1 MPQIIEIP
9 DIGQVEFPDG
19 MSDADIALA
28 IQNNISPPKPLTPL
42 GMGAARQQAELEA
55 AANDPSMAGSFLRGA
70 RENLGA
76 GVGGALAGA
85 ASGAATGAGLGA
97 MGLNPITVG
106 IGTIGG
112 SIIGGI
118 GGAFG
123 GQKIQEVIDP
133 ITEERQ
139 AAIARDMEVNPISS
153 FSGQIAP
160 ALITGKFSPGN
171 IRTALTPL
179 GRASNAVERAAIINS
194 RINVGS
200 EVGIGGALDVGQAL
214 ASGQPMDARQI
225 ALNAAAGAFFSDP
238 NRLGRALGQ
247 GAMIPSPIEAAAPP
261 VQAAAPIPLRGPLT
275 PIAPTTPPVATG
287 RTRLAGDMA
296 ARFGIDPMALRPSGA
311 GATVTPNDVRAAA
324 ANLPAITSDSGGTID
339 ITPARKPDPT
349 ITDLID
355 SNIEWEGQ
363 AGRLVD
369 DEGRPAMLRPDGALV
384 ELPFNYATD
393 RSLADLGVQPTFDRQ
408 QDRATATRFFGE
420 TENES
425 LQSVFSVIDNN
436 TDDLLDIAELGVSLK
451 KQKGKKSIPV
461 HDTPEFAPQLRSITD
476 EKILVAEDQIKQA
489 IDRAQNNPSLSDET
503 RTAVINKLSGDLENI
518 SAITAARDA
527 GKYQR
532 LPLPVSS
539 PEVPSQRASLAAS
552 DAIAN
557 ARAASRIL
565 SNEPILPAE
574 ASAAPVSRKLTL
586 GPEET
591 GIAPVALENAITPL
605 TREPDVPNPQRPAAV
620 ETPEAPQVPMRS
632 VPVGETAPTVPEPDG
647 GIPKAPEA
655 PEAKAEDAVGRDA
668 TKPEQMT
675 AAERKSNPTAPD
687 TANHGVY
694 KTKNEADERLASMF
708 ENISSNPSMR
718 KIIDP
723 LGISPSDVYRV
734 AKTPQGKWGIAKT
747 HQHEIGFGVVNRKP
761 VSVEAVDT
769 YGIKLPDGYVKQGD
783 LYVHQPST
791 ESITLDAEAPA
802 PAPRQLSATTRAK
815 RLAVEI
821 KDIGNQIMAQR
832 QKITDLKKNSAS
844 KQTITKAEKQL
855 AKLQDTQS
863 QKKQERADVKFE
875 MPPVYKELS
884 KGASKIRSAV
894 WDNIENF
901 PGLNSIGNDRIK
913 SPPPLLALILGK
925 QRKKITLSSKEI
937 NFLAE
942 NKKGGEYDGFIKI
955 SDIDAM
961 PGTPE
966 GREAA
971 KDILRS
977 IYAKHDD
984 YSASGPDTISPDKD
998 AGTLWSELRSEIED
1012 IAQGKSRAYEDEYDA
1027 YMAKLEAE
1035 AIAKEEALAK
1045 ESAPNRPV
1053 SQMDIRNQ
1061 DSRQLF
1067 DDDGGF
1073 ALASENTQ
1081 DGAEIVAERNAKE
1094 EAAKAQDK
1102 AQGKLFEE
1110 TSDPEAYDFDPMDND
1125 PFSKT
1130 DAPARTADTVG
1141 VEKAADDF
1149 FGGKRPENVKV
1160 VNEPKANWEARIKG
1174 NTIELNA
1181 AKVGPE
1187 GVRSALHE
1195 EVGHAAFR
1203 DEKERAV
1210 FQRLY
1215 DSLDENTRTKINDT
1229 VDKLY
1234 SDASPSLKAEEK
1246 LVKALRSILDRTPE
1260 GRTFWQK
1267 LVQIARRTYKSLTGQ
1282 AAKDPEMIAAS
1293 LLRRGMN
1300 AVKKGSAGEGIFSD
1314 DVRYMIQK
1322 TSEAPDQNKLDS
1334 MKSGLP
1340 KYTAKTRISPY
1351 QKTIEIFNADGD
1363 LVGIA
1368 YMSYGQPKNNKS
1380 VLNVDNT
1387 EVFDGYRKQGY
1398 GEALY
1403 REIAKFAQE
1412 KEIDI
1417 ISSSSISDDAQRVR
1431 EKLFSTTYKDA
1442 GEGVAGESS
1451 IDPDIRYSNV
1461 GNTTPADAYR
1471 KALDTAKQ
1479 EVADRADYKA
1489 QAKNVKAEIAKLP
1502 KAEQKP
1508 ATIRMYAELDEAR
1521 IIGKGKDRQFKVEMP
1536 KVAQEII
1543 ASGKTPNEQDI
1554 LNALV
1559 AKFPEQ
1565 KNYLKKNFERLVT
1578 DMLFAE
1584 EVAMAGENTPW
1595 GNYADSLKEHFT
1607 EISEGVKDGSTLR
1620 HIQRG
1625 LSLFRNTYFNG
1636 IGGKMQALADGK
1648 LTGKNSAAANKFF
1661 TDIIGVRASQDGVN
1675 FEGVDG
1681 MSERDVRQMTNE
1693 RIKFDTDLEAYFKK
1707 EGMGDAARAAWLE
1720 RVSDHVV
1727 NPSRDAELAQE
1738 PKLKEA
1744 VDYFIKRRRE
1754 RLTYLREAGVDVG
1767 DAGERSLSRS
1777 INTEK
1782 VLSNP
1787 KEFVEKAKRA
1797 YMRKWARDI
1806 SDLREQ
1812 QALKEAE
1819 GKNTASIKDKI
1830 RDLEKMDAQVAAEK
1844 YLYAITSDDTG
1855 ISSDGNDITAAE
1867 GGGQPSFLKKREFG
1881 PEADELLGKFYH
1893 RNIAAMDTA
1902 ETLATVRAATKAR
1915 VLADKSY
1922 GNKIDPVGKW
1932 KKLRAELEAEGNQD
1946 MIPIA
1951 AQLVKDYLNLNGSN
1965 NDTVRKLVG
1974 HLHTYTQLA
1983 YLSHATVAS
1992 LGEPAM
1998 IGARTG
2004 SIIDTG
2010 RAYAQ
2015 IAKGIVRALRKAGPD
2030 EIRILNREL
2039 GLVADSFDGLMSS
2052 QALGDSFGG
2061 RGKGGGLV
2069 TNFHR
2074 LTGLSGWTNLTFDAA
2089 TKIGKSF
2096 IASQVKLA
2104 KAGGSMSTLAKRE
2117 LNELGMSTK
2126 DIDVVNDF
2134 ITKLDKAS
2142 DQNKLILGDEPGAD
2156 LYRKALAMFHKTG
2169 AALNPTRGTRGQKA
2183 NNPVAGLFYQLQS
2196 FLYDFHQKFTLR
2208 QARRLKD
2215 AYRGTVEI
2223 DGATEKLSARERS
2236 QVAIDAA
2243 KAIAAIYGLQYGIQV
2258 LRETLFVDLERNKR
2272 DKEKTQGEINMARA
2286 LGAASRTGVLGPYD
2300 TLFNIISGAR
2310 YQREPATVVLG
2321 PAVGG
2326 MSELFQSV
2334 VNLYGDRNSGNT
2346 NTTERKLARTAYN
2359 TLATPA
2365 MNAVFA
2371 GMPAGPLSAG
2381 LVQAF
2386 RHPLTREAVVSGV
2399 AGPIQTKKKGPMK
2412 TTKYY

>member
-1 MPQIIEIP
+1 MPTLQELENAFLAADAQGNIE
-9 DIGQVEFPDG
+9 DAQVFATEIKRLRAEPQQP
-19 MSDADIALA
+19 MS
-28 IQNNISPPKPLTPL
+28 PL
-42 GMGAARQQAELEA
+42 GMGAAKQKAELELA
-55 AANDPSMAGSFLRGA
+55 ASDPSIMGSFARNA

-76 GVGGALAGA
+76 GLGGALAGA

-97 MGLNPITVG
+97 MGFNPLTVG
-106 IGTIGG
+106 IGAIGG
-112 SIIGGI
+112 GLIGGI
-118 GGAFG
+118 GGAFT
-123 GQKIQEVIDP
+123 GQKIQEAIDP

-139 AAIARDMEVNPISS
+139 FALARDMEVNPISS
-153 FSGQIAP
+153 FAGQVAP
-160 ALITGKFSPGN
+160 ALITGKPSISN
-171 IRTALTPL
+171 LRTAITPI
-179 GRASNAVERAAIINS
+179 GRAGNAAERAAIIGS

-200 EVGIGGALDVGQAL
+200 EIGVGGAFDIGQSL
-214 ASGQPMDARQI
+214 ATGQPMDIRQI
-225 ALNAAAGAFFSDP
+225 ALNAAAGGLFSDP

-247 GAMIPSPIEAAAPP
+247 PGPMAIALTPEAP
-261 VQAAAPIPLRGPLT
+261 QSIAPIAVAPE
-275 PIAPTTPPVATG
+275 PIAPITPQRGSLTTPAPAPPLVATG
-287 RTRLAGDMA
+287 ATRLAGDMA
-296 ARFGIDPMALRPSGA
+296 ATLGIDPLTLTPSGA
-311 GATVTPNDVRAAA
+311 DATVTPNDVRAAT
-324 ANLPAITSDSGGTID
+324 ANLPATTSDSGGTID
-339 ITPARKPDPT
+339 ITPVRKPDPT
-349 ITDLID
+349 ISDLID
-355 SNIEWEGQ
+355 TDIQWEGQ
-363 AGRLVD
+363 AGKLVD
-369 DEGRPAMLRPDGALV
+369 DEGRPALLRPDGTYL
-384 ELPFNYATD
+384 ELPFNYGTEK
-393 RSLADLGVQPTFDRQ
+393 SLADLGIKPTYDRQ

-420 TENES
+420 AENES
-425 LQSVFSVIDNN
+425 LQSVFGVIDNT

-461 HDTPEFAPQLRSITD
+461 HDTPEFSPQLRSITD
-476 EKILVAEDQIKQA
+476 EQILVAEDQIKQA
-489 IDRAQNNPSLSDET
+489 ITIAENNPNLSDET
-503 RTAVINKLSGDLENI
+503 RTSVINKLSGDLENI
-518 SAITAARDA
+518 SAITAARDS

-539 PEVPSQRASLAAS
+539 PEVPSQRASLAA
-552 DAIAN
+552 
-557 ARAASRIL
+557 AASRIL
-565 SNEPILPAE
+565 NEPIPQGPAASE
-574 ASAAPVSRKLTL
+574 ATPFILKASDAAQPLTRNL

-591 GIAPVALENAITPL
+591 GIAPVAPENRTP
-605 TREPDVPNPQRPAAV
+605 P
-620 ETPEAPQVPMRS
+620 
-632 VPVGETAPTVPEPDG
+632 
-647 GIPKAPEA
+647 I
-655 PEAKAEDAVGRDA
+655 AE
-668 TKPEQMT
+668 
-675 AAERKSNPTAPD
+675 
-687 TANHGVY
+687 
-694 KTKNEADERLASMF
+694 
-708 ENISSNPSMR
+708 
-718 KIIDP
+718 
-723 LGISPSDVYRV
+723 
-734 AKTPQGKWGIAKT
+734 
-747 HQHEIGFGVVNRKP
+747 
-761 VSVEAVDT
+761 
-769 YGIKLPDGYVKQGD
+769 
-783 LYVHQPST
+783 
-791 ESITLDAEAPA
+791 
-802 PAPRQLSATTRAK
+802 PAPRQLSPRTRAK
-815 RLAVEI
+815 KLGAEI
-821 KDIGNQIMAQR
+821 GDLGRQILSQR
-832 QKITDLKKNSAS
+832 QKIGDLKKQGSA

-855 AKLQDTQS
+855 ASLRDLQE
-863 QKKQERADVKFE
+863 QKKQERAGAKSE
-875 MPPVYKELS
+875 IPNAYKGLS
-884 KGASKIRSAV
+884 TAATRIVSEVS
-894 WDNIENF
+894 DNIKNF
-901 PGLNSIGNDRIK
+901 PGLSSLDSSKIK
-913 SPPPLLALILGK
+913 MPPPQLALILGK
-925 QRKKITLSSKEI
+925 KRKKIPLSAKEN

-942 NKKGGEYDGFIKI
+942 NNKGGEYDGYIKI
-955 SDIDAM
+955 SDIDSM

-971 KDILRS
+971 KAVLRS
-977 IYAKHDD
+977 IYAKSDD
-984 YSASGPDTISPDKD
+984 YTASGPDAVTDKD
-998 AGTLWSELRSEIED
+998 AGTLWSELKSELSD
-1012 IAQGKSRAYEDEYDA
+1012 IAKGKSRSYEDEYDA
-1027 YMAKLEAE
+1027 YMAKREEEDMAKQEEEFNLARQTEEDVKAERITEKERADAKAKREAE
-1035 AIAKEEALAK
+1035 EDRIQEAKNRANARLTGDMGDTT
-1045 ESAPNRPV
+1045 AP
-1053 SQMDIRNQ
+1053 
-1061 DSRQLF
+1061 LF
-1067 DDDGGF
+1067 DDGSDDIPLF
-1073 ALASENTQ
+1073 KL
-1081 DGAEIVAERNAKE
+1081 K
-1094 EAAKAQDK
+1094 DK
-1102 AQGKLFEE
+1102 PTTKQADTFEE
-1110 TSDPEAYDFDPMDND
+1110 PVSDNFIPTDDE
-1125 PFSKT
+1125 PFSRT
-1130 DAPARTADTVG
+1130 NAPARTADTVG
-1141 VEKAADDF
+1141 VEKAADEF
-1149 FGGKRPENVKV
+1149 FGGKRPDNVKV
-1160 VNEPKANWEARIKG
+1160 VSEPNANWEARLKG
-1174 NTIELNA
+1174 DTIELNA
-1181 AKVGPE
+1181 AKLGPE
-1187 GVRSALHE
+1187 GVRSALNE
-1195 EVGHAAFR
+1195 EIGHVAFR
-1203 DEKERAV
+1203 NEKDRAV
-1210 FQRLY
+1210 FQKLY
-1215 DSLDENTRTKINDT
+1215 DGLDEPTRAKINET
-1229 VDKLY
+1229 VNKLY

-1267 LVQIARRTYKSLTGQ
+1267 LVQIARRTYKTLTGQ
-1282 AAKDPEMIAAS
+1282 ASKDPEMIAAS

-1451 IDPDIRYSNV
+1451 IDPDIRYSKV
-1461 GNTTPADAYR
+1461 GSITPADAYR

-1521 IIGKGKDRQFKVEMP
+1521 IIGKGKDQQFKVEMP

-1543 ASGKTPNEQDI
+1543 ASGKTPTEADI
-1554 LNALV
+1554 LAALSK
-1559 AKFPEQ
+1559 KFPEQ
-1565 KNYLKKNFERLVT
+1565 KGYLKKNFDRLVS
-1578 DMLFAE
+1578 DMMFAE
-1584 EVAMAGENTPW
+1584 EQAMTRENSDWT
-1595 GNYADSLKEHFT
+1595 GYSKALTEHFA
-1607 EISEGVKDGSTLR
+1607 EISEGVKTGSTLR
-1620 HIQRG
+1620 HVQRG

-1636 IGGKMQALADGK
+1636 IGGKMQALSEGK
-1648 LTGKNSAAANKFF
+1648 FTGKESAAAKKYFK
-1661 TDIIGVRASQDGVN
+1661 DIMGVRASQDGVN

-1681 MSERDVRQMTNE
+1681 LSEVDVKRMNNE
-1693 RIKFDTDLEAYFKK
+1693 RIKFDTDLEAYFKEK
-1707 EGMGDAARAAWLE
+1707 GMSEESRAAWLE

-1727 NPSRDAELAQE
+1727 TPARDAELTKD

-1744 VDYFIKRRRE
+1744 VDYFVKRRRE

-1777 INTEK
+1777 LNTEK

-1787 KEFVEKAKRA
+1787 KEFLEKAKRA
-1797 YMRKWARDI
+1797 YMRKWAREI
-1806 SDLREQ
+1806 SNLRNEE
-1812 QALKEAE
+1812 AIKAAE
-1819 GKNTASIKDKI
+1819 GKDTTSIKEKI
-1830 RDLEKMDAQVAAEK
+1830 RDLGKMDAQEAAEK
-1844 YLYAITSDDTG
+1844 YLYAITSDDNG
-1855 ISSDGNDITAAE
+1855 ISSDGNDITAAS
-1867 GGGQPSFLKKREFG
+1867 GGGQPAFLKKREFG

-1902 ETLATVRAATKAR
+1902 ETLASVRAATKAR

-1965 NDTVRKLVG
+1965 NETARKLVG

-2004 SIIDTG
+2004 RITDTG

-2015 IAKGIVRALRKAGPD
+2015 IAKGIVRALRKASPD

-2039 GLVADSFDGLMSS
+2039 GIVADSFDGMMSGH
-2052 QALGDSFGG
+2052 ALGDSFGG

-2096 IASQVKLA
+2096 ISSQVKLA

-2117 LNELGMSTK
+2117 LNELGMSMK
-2126 DIDVVNDF
+2126 DIDVMDTF

-2142 DQNKLILGDEPGAD
+2142 DQNSMILGDEPGAD

-2169 AALNPTRGTRGQKA
+2169 AALNPTRGTRAQKA
-2183 NNPVAGLFYQLQS
+2183 NNPVAGMFYQLQS
-2196 FLYDFHQKFTLR
+2196 FLYDFHQKFALR

-2223 DGATEKLSARERS
+2223 DGATEKLSPRERS

-2243 KAIAAIYGLQYGIQV
+2243 KAVAAIYGLQYGIQI
-2258 LRETLFVDLERNKR
+2258 LREKMFVDPERNKR
-2272 DKEKTQGEINMARA
+2272 DKKKTQGEINMARA

-2359 TLATPA
+2359 TAVTPA
-2365 MNAVFA
+2365 LNAVFA
-2371 GMPAGPLSAG
+2371 GMPAGPLSAA

-2386 RHPLTREAVVSGV
+2386 RHPLTREGAVSGV
-2399 AGPIQTKKKGPMK
+2399 AGPIQSQKKGPMK

>member
-1 MPQIIEIP
+1 MPTLQELEKAFLAADAQGNTEDAQVFATEIKKLRAEE
-9 DIGQVEFPDG
+9 Q
-19 MSDADIALA
+19 
-28 IQNNISPPKPLTPL
+28 QPLTPL
-42 GMGAARQQAELEA
+42 GMGAARQKAELEA

-123 GQKIQEVIDP
+123 GQKIQEAIDP

-247 GAMIPSPIEAAAPP
+247 GAMIPAPIEAAAPAP
-261 VQAAAPIPLRGPLT
+261 VAAPSPIPQRGPLT
-275 PIAPTTPPVATG
+275 PTAPTAPPVATG

-296 ARFGIDPMALRPSGA
+296 ARFGIDPMALVPSGA

-324 ANLPAITSDSGGTID
+324 ANIPAITSDSGGTID

-355 SNIEWEGQ
+355 SDIEWEGQ
-363 AGRLVD
+363 AGKLVD
-369 DEGRPAMLRPDGALV
+369 DEGRPALLRPDGALV
-384 ELPFNYATD
+384 ELPFNYGTD

-425 LQSVFSVIDNN
+425 LQSVFSTIDNN

-451 KQKGKKSIPV
+451 KQKGQKSIPV

-476 EKILVAEDQIKQA
+476 EQILLAEDQIKQA

-518 SAITAARDA
+518 AAITAARDA

-532 LPLPVSS
+532 LPLPVGS
-539 PEVPSQRASLAAS
+539 PEVPSQRASIAAA

-565 SNEPILPAE
+565 NNEPALPAE

-591 GIAPVALENAITPL
+591 GIAPVALENAGTLPPK
-605 TREPDVPNPQRPAAV
+605 TEEPESFFSNENTVIVVDKTTGKAVAEIPKEQAPKLNTEKYEAVAPNKYLGDLNTKIAAETNQPAA
-620 ETPEAPQVPMRS
+620 PE
-632 VPVGETAPTVPEPDG
+632 
-647 GIPKAPEA
+647 
-655 PEAKAEDAVGRDA
+655 
-668 TKPEQMT
+668 
-675 AAERKSNPTAPD
+675 
-687 TANHGVY
+687 
-694 KTKNEADERLASMF
+694 
-708 ENISSNPSMR
+708 
-718 KIIDP
+718 
-723 LGISPSDVYRV
+723 
-734 AKTPQGKWGIAKT
+734 
-747 HQHEIGFGVVNRKP
+747 
-761 VSVEAVDT
+761 
-769 YGIKLPDGYVKQGD
+769 
-783 LYVHQPST
+783 
-791 ESITLDAEAPA
+791 A

-815 RLAVEI
+815 KLAVEI

-875 MPPVYKELS
+875 IPRVYKGLS
-884 KGASKIRSAV
+884 KAASKIRSAV

-942 NKKGGEYDGFIKI
+942 NRKGGEYDGFIKI

-1110 TSDPEAYDFDPMDND
+1110 TSDTEVDDFDPMDNN

-1149 FGGKRPENVKV
+1149 FGGKRPDNVKV

-1181 AKVGPE
+1181 AKLGPE
-1187 GVRSALHE
+1187 GVRSALNE
-1195 EVGHAAFR
+1195 EVGHVVFR
-1203 DEKERAV
+1203 DEKERAN
-1210 FQRLY
+1210 FYKLY
-1215 DSLDENTRTKINDT
+1215 GSLDETTRAKIDDT
-1229 VDKLY
+1229 VERLY
-1234 SDASPSLKAEEK
+1234 SDASPSIKAEER

-1267 LVQIARRTYKSLTGQ
+1267 LLQIARRAYKTLTGQ
-1282 AAKDPEMIAAS
+1282 AAKDPEMIAAAM
-1293 LLRRGMN
+1293 LRRGIKNGKATGPDRM
-1300 AVKKGSAGEGIFSD
+1300 SA
-1314 DVRYMIQK
+1314 
-1322 TSEAPDQNKLDS
+1322 
-1334 MKSGLP
+1334 
-1340 KYTAKTRISPY
+1340 
-1351 QKTIEIFNADGD
+1351 
-1363 LVGIA
+1363 
-1368 YMSYGQPKNNKS
+1368 
-1380 VLNVDNT
+1380 
-1387 EVFDGYRKQGY
+1387 
-1398 GEALY
+1398 
-1403 REIAKFAQE
+1403 
-1412 KEIDI
+1412 
-1417 ISSSSISDDAQRVR
+1417 
-1431 EKLFSTTYKDA
+1431 
-1442 GEGVAGESS
+1442 
-1451 IDPDIRYSNV
+1451 
-1461 GNTTPADAYR
+1461 TPPQSYR
-1471 KALDTAKQ
+1471 KALDAAKQ

-1489 QAKNVKAEIAKLP
+1489 QAKTVLAEIKKLP

-1508 ATIRMYAELDEAR
+1508 ATVRMYAELDEAR

-1536 KVAQEII
+1536 KVVQELI
-1543 ASGKTPNEQDI
+1543 AAGKPTSEADVI
-1554 LNALV
+1554 NALT

-1595 GNYADSLKEHFT
+1595 GNYVDSLKEHFT
-1607 EISEGVKDGSTLR
+1607 EISEGVKTGSTLR

-1648 LTGKNSAAANKFF
+1648 LTGKNSTAANKFF
-1661 TDIIGVRASQDGVN
+1661 ADIIGVRASQDGVN

-1681 MSERDVRQMTNE
+1681 LSERDVRQMTNE

-1754 RLTYLREAGVDVG
+1754 RLAYLREAGVDVG

-1797 YMRKWARDI
+1797 YMRKWAREI

-1902 ETLATVRAATKAR
+1902 EALATVRAATKAR

-2223 DGATEKLSARERS
+2223 DGAIEKLSARERS

-2286 LGAASRTGVLGPYD
+2286 LGAASRTGILGPYD

-2334 VNLYGDRNSGNT
+2334 VKLYGDRNSGNT
-2346 NTTERKLARTAYN
+2346 NTTERKLVRTAYN

>member
-1 MPQIIEIP
+1 MPTLQELEKAFLAADAQGNTEDAQVFATEIKKLRAEE
-9 DIGQVEFPDG
+9 Q
-19 MSDADIALA
+19 
-28 IQNNISPPKPLTPL
+28 QPLTPL
-42 GMGAARQQAELEA
+42 GMGAARQKAELEA

-123 GQKIQEVIDP
+123 GQKIQEAIDP

-247 GAMIPSPIEAAAPP
+247 GAMIPAPIEAATPP
-261 VQAAAPIPLRGPLT
+261 VQAAAPAPVAAPSPIPQRGPLT
-275 PIAPTTPPVATG
+275 PTAPTAPPVATG
-287 RTRLAGDMA
+287 RTRLAGEMA
-296 ARFGIDPMALRPSGA
+296 VRFGIDPMALVPSGA

-324 ANLPAITSDSGGTID
+324 ANIPAITSDSGGTID

-355 SNIEWEGQ
+355 SDIEWEGQ
-363 AGRLVD
+363 AGKLVD
-369 DEGRPAMLRPDGALV
+369 DEGRPALLRPDGALV
-384 ELPFNYATD
+384 ELPFNYGTD

-425 LQSVFSVIDNN
+425 LQSVFSTIDNN

-476 EKILVAEDQIKQA
+476 EQILLAEDQIKQA

-518 SAITAARDA
+518 AAITAARDA

-532 LPLPVSS
+532 LPLPVGS

-557 ARAASRIL
+557 ARAASGIL
-565 SNEPILPAE
+565 NNEPTLPAE
-574 ASAAPVSRKLTL
+574 ASAAQVSRKLNP

-591 GIAPVALENAITPL
+591 GIAPVALENAGTLPPK
-605 TREPDVPNPQRPAAV
+605 TQEPESFFSNENTVIVVDKTTGKAVAEIPKEQAPKLNTEKYEAVAPNKYLGDLNTKIAAETNQPAA
-620 ETPEAPQVPMRS
+620 PE
-632 VPVGETAPTVPEPDG
+632 
-647 GIPKAPEA
+647 
-655 PEAKAEDAVGRDA
+655 
-668 TKPEQMT
+668 
-675 AAERKSNPTAPD
+675 
-687 TANHGVY
+687 
-694 KTKNEADERLASMF
+694 
-708 ENISSNPSMR
+708 
-718 KIIDP
+718 
-723 LGISPSDVYRV
+723 
-734 AKTPQGKWGIAKT
+734 
-747 HQHEIGFGVVNRKP
+747 
-761 VSVEAVDT
+761 
-769 YGIKLPDGYVKQGD
+769 
-783 LYVHQPST
+783 
-791 ESITLDAEAPA
+791 A

-815 RLAVEI
+815 KLAVEI

-875 MPPVYKELS
+875 IPRVYKGLS
-884 KGASKIRSAV
+884 KAASKIRSAV

-998 AGTLWSELRSEIED
+998 AGALWSELRSEIED

-1102 AQGKLFEE
+1102 AQGKLFKE
-1110 TSDPEAYDFDPMDND
+1110 TSDPEADDFDPMDND

-1130 DAPARTADTVG
+1130 DATARTADTVG

-1181 AKVGPE
+1181 AKLGPE
-1187 GVRSALHE
+1187 GVRSALNE
-1195 EVGHAAFR
+1195 EVGHVVFR
-1203 DEKERAV
+1203 NEKERAN
-1210 FQRLY
+1210 FYKLY
-1215 DSLDENTRTKINDT
+1215 GSLDETTRAKIDDT
-1229 VDKLY
+1229 VERLY
-1234 SDASPSLKAEEK
+1234 SDASPSIKAEER
-1246 LVKALRSILDRTPE
+1246 LVKALRAILDRTPE

-1267 LVQIARRTYKSLTGQ
+1267 LLQIARRAYKTLTGQ
-1282 AAKDPEMIAAS
+1282 AAKDPEMIAAAM
-1293 LLRRGMN
+1293 LRRGLKKGKATGPDRMSATPD
-1300 AVKKGSAGEGIFSD
+1300 AVKQRDADYLAAVEKGD
-1314 DVRYMIQK
+1314 
-1322 TSEAPDQNKLDS
+1322 
-1334 MKSGLP
+1334 
-1340 KYTAKTRISPY
+1340 TAT
-1351 QKTIEIFNADGD
+1351 
-1363 LVGIA
+1363 
-1368 YMSYGQPKNNKS
+1368 
-1380 VLNVDNT
+1380 
-1387 EVFDGYRKQGY
+1387 
-1398 GEALY
+1398 
-1403 REIAKFAQE
+1403 
-1412 KEIDI
+1412 
-1417 ISSSSISDDAQRVR
+1417 AQRMVDEAARAAGYIHKVYHGTKVR
-1431 EKLFSTTYKDA
+1431 GITTFLSDLLGGNTKTTGSKIGFFVSNRRDIANSDQYVGRYYEGDYPNGETKQTGEVLSLFAKSEKPFLVVRGDDQLESMLIKQLGETITGRSNMGENARNFLLQKGYDSVRFAGTAVSESTETIFLNPNQLKSA
-1442 GEGVAGESS
+1442 
-1451 IDPDIRYSNV
+1451 DPIVRDNNGNIIPLSERFNPKSDDIRYSKV
-1461 GNTTPADAYR
+1461 DDTTPAQAYR
-1471 KALDTAKQ
+1471 KALDAANQ

-1489 QAKNVKAEIAKLP
+1489 QAKTVLAEIKKLP

-1508 ATIRMYAELDEAR
+1508 ATVRMYAELDEAR

-1536 KVAQEII
+1536 KVVQELI
-1543 ASGKTPNEQDI
+1543 AAGKPTSEADVI
-1554 LNALV
+1554 NALT

-1661 TDIIGVRASQDGVN
+1661 ADIIGVRASQDGVN

-1693 RIKFDTDLEAYFKK
+1693 RIKFDTDLEAHFKK

-1754 RLTYLREAGVDVG
+1754 RLAYLREAGVDVG

-1782 VLSNP
+1782 LLSNP

-1797 YMRKWARDI
+1797 YMRKWAREI

-1844 YLYAITSDDTG
+1844 YLYAITSDDAG

-2004 SIIDTG
+2004 SMIDTG

-2286 LGAASRTGVLGPYD
+2286 LGAASRTGILGPYD

-2386 RHPLTREAVVSGV
+2386 RYPLTREAVVSGV
-2399 AGPIQTKKKGPMK
+2399 AGPLQTKKKGPMK

>member
-123 GQKIQEVIDP
+123 GQKIQEAIDP

-451 KQKGKKSIPV
+451 KQKGQKSIPV

-476 EKILVAEDQIKQA
+476 EQILLAEDQIKQA

-532 LPLPVSS
+532 LPLPVGS
-539 PEVPSQRASLAAS
+539 PEVPSQRASIAAA

-565 SNEPILPAE
+565 NNEPALPAE

-591 GIAPVALENAITPL
+591 GIAPVALENAGAPL
-605 TREPDVPNPQRPAAV
+605 I
-620 ETPEAPQVPMRS
+620 ETQ
-632 VPVGETAPTVPEPDG
+632 PV
-647 GIPKAPEA
+647 IP
-655 PEAKAEDAVGRDA
+655 
-668 TKPEQMT
+668 
-675 AAERKSNPTAPD
+675 
-687 TANHGVY
+687 
-694 KTKNEADERLASMF
+694 
-708 ENISSNPSMR
+708 
-718 KIIDP
+718 
-723 LGISPSDVYRV
+723 
-734 AKTPQGKWGIAKT
+734 
-747 HQHEIGFGVVNRKP
+747 
-761 VSVEAVDT
+761 
-769 YGIKLPDGYVKQGD
+769 
-783 LYVHQPST
+783 
-791 ESITLDAEAPA
+791 EAPA
-802 PAPRQLSATTRAK
+802 PAPRQLSAATRAK

-863 QKKQERADVKFE
+863 QKKQERADAKFE
-875 MPPVYKELS
+875 IPRVYKGLS

-1081 DGAEIVAERNAKE
+1081 DGAEIIAERNAKE
-1094 EAAKAQDK
+1094 EAARAQDE
-1102 AQGKLFEE
+1102 AQGKLFKG
-1110 TSDPEAYDFDPMDND
+1110 TSEPEVDDFDPMDNN

-1149 FGGKRPENVKV
+1149 FGGKRPDNVKV

-1187 GVRSALHE
+1187 GVRSALNE
-1195 EVGHAAFR
+1195 EVGHVVFR
-1203 DEKERAV
+1203 DEKERAN
-1210 FQRLY
+1210 FYKLY
-1215 DSLDENTRTKINDT
+1215 GSLDETTRAKIDDT
-1229 VDKLY
+1229 VERLY
-1234 SDASPSLKAEEK
+1234 SDASPSIKAEER
-1246 LVKALRSILDRTPE
+1246 LVKALRAILDRTPE

-1267 LVQIARRTYKSLTGQ
+1267 LVQIARRAYKTLTGQ
-1282 AAKDPEMIAAS
+1282 AAKDPEMIAAAM
-1293 LLRRGMN
+1293 LRRGVSK
-1300 AVKKGSAGEGIFSD
+1300 AE
-1314 DVRYMIQK
+1314 Q
-1322 TSEAPDQNKLDS
+1322 
-1334 MKSGLP
+1334 GL
-1340 KYTAKTRISPY
+1340 
-1351 QKTIEIFNADGD
+1351 ADG
-1363 LVGIA
+1363 
-1368 YMSYGQPKNNKS
+1368 P
-1380 VLNVDNT
+1380 T
-1387 EVFDGYRKQGY
+1387 
-1398 GEALY
+1398 
-1403 REIAKFAQE
+1403 RESKT
-1412 KEIDI
+1412 
-1417 ISSSSISDDAQRVR
+1417 DD
-1431 EKLFSTTYKDA
+1431 
-1442 GEGVAGESS
+1442 
-1451 IDPDIRYSNV
+1451 
-1461 GNTTPADAYR
+1461 TTPAQSYR
-1471 KALDTAKQ
+1471 KALDAAKQ

-1489 QAKNVKAEIAKLP
+1489 QAKTVLAEIKKLP

-1508 ATIRMYAELDEAR
+1508 ATVRMYAELDEAR

-1536 KVAQEII
+1536 KVVQELI
-1543 ASGKTPNEQDI
+1543 AAGKPTSEADVI
-1554 LNALV
+1554 NALT

-1648 LTGKNSAAANKFF
+1648 LTGKDSAVANKFF

-1727 NPSRDAELAQE
+1727 NPSRDAELTQE

-1744 VDYFIKRRRE
+1744 VNYFIKRRRE
-1754 RLTYLREAGVDVG
+1754 RLAYLREAGVDVG

-1797 YMRKWARDI
+1797 YMRKWAREI

-1830 RDLEKMDAQVAAEK
+1830 RDLKKMDAQVAAEK

-2223 DGATEKLSARERS
+2223 DGAIEKLSARERS

-2272 DKEKTQGEINMARA
+2272 DKEKTQGEINIARA
-2286 LGAASRTGVLGPYD
+2286 LGAASRTGILGPYD

-2346 NTTERKLARTAYN
+2346 NTTERKLVRTAYN